1 MRAGLCKRKAGAQIL
16 AAGESIQK
24 APVEFGSL
32 HCMSDATE
40 AGSVGRKYD
49 DEQKRHH

>member
-16 AAGESIQK
+16 AADESIQK
-24 APVEFGSL
+24 VPVEFGSL
-32 HCMSDATE
+32 HCMCDATK
-40 AGSVGRKYD
+40 AGRKYD